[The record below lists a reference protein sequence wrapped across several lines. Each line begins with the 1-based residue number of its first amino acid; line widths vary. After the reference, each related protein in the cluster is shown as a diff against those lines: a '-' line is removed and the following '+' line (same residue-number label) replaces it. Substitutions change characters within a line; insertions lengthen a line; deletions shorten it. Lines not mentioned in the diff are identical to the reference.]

1 MKPAHSILDESFRYV
16 PAVATSVTE
25 TWRRFGWRPISEEE
39 RRRQRRPARQECS
52 VRSGQPGAMMD
63 RDQRK
68 GPGLAHENLH
78 YIEEANR
85 AFTIMQIFHLIDRI
99 LLEQGHGQ
107 THLNAVLA
115 IFTEPLAIAR
125 DDVREASHPRLE
137 RRAAVSRRAMLRAMT
152 DDYVVSGGHA
162 TKEST

>member
-52 VRSGQPGAMMD
+52 VRSGQPGAIID

-68 GPGLAHENLH
+68 GLGPAHENLH
-78 YIEEANR
+78 YQEEANR
-85 AFTIMQIFHLIDRI
+85 AFTIMQMFHLIDRT
-99 LLEQGHGQ
+99 LLEQGQGQ
-107 THLNAVLA
+107 TYVNAVLA
-115 IFTEPLAIAR
+115 IFTKSLAIAR
-125 DDVREASHPRLE
+125 DDVREAPHPRLA
-137 RRAAVSRRAMLRAMT
+137 RRATVSRRAMPRATT

-162 TKEST
+162 TKETS